1 MIQTIMSMLGGDQQ
15 TKQSLR
21 EVARI
26 LKLENERLREEN
38 RLCRRLIESLRD
50 VNAALDARLLDI
62 EATTK

>member
-1 MIQTIMSMLGGDQQ
+1 MIQAIMSMLGGDQQ
-15 TKQSLR
+15 SKRTLR

-26 LKLENERLREEN
+26 LEQENTRLRDEN

>member
-15 TKQSLR
+15 TRQSLR